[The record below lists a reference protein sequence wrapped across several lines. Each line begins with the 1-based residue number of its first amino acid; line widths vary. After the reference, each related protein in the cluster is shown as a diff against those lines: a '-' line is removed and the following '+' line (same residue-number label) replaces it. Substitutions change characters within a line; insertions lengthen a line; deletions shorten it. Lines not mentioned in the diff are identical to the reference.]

1 MSARKKRHSSL
12 ASTIAVLGP
21 LESIAGREEVRVK
34 AERERARAQRQ
45 AEFDATSLAEDAA
58 EADRLSKK
66 QARQDAKHRMD
77 PALLALRAGLGL
89 AGMKSIPLKGGN
101 PQVNG
106 NAGSIETKNRPALL
120 ELVVAQVAQLKSF
133 AAAAKKELSR
143 VRAELT
149 KTKEDAAA
157 AKKELSRVRAE
168 LTKTK
173 EDAVSTA
180 ATSAAK
186 LQTVGELILV
196 LAQTMNDSR
205 TATSESFIKER
216 AAFEK
221 EIGNTTAMHIKNYRA
236 HDAVLSKLND
246 ELKEVQLSTA
256 MNIQYGV

>member
-149 KTKEDAAA
+149 KTKEDA
-157 AKKELSRVRAE
+157 
-168 LTKTK
+168 
-173 EDAVSTA
+173 VSTA